1 MDGLFAFQNLDFYIY
16 RKNKMLKKLL
26 NPTSTSPQADYGLL
40 ILRVG
45 ISFFMVHHGYE
56 KLQSLLAGSTDFP
69 DPLHVGGQMS
79 LALTVFAEFFCSI
92 LLALGLFTR
101 FALVPLIICM
111 LVIVL
116 IVAAKESLADRE
128 HAIMFLVVY
137 LGLFCTGAGKFS
149 VDKKLFG

>member
-1 MDGLFAFQNLDFYIY
+1 
-16 RKNKMLKKLL
+16 MLKKLL
-26 NPTSTSPQADYGLL
+26 NPTPTTPQTDYGLL

-56 KLQSLLAGSTDFP
+56 KLQNLLAGSTDFP
-69 DPLHVGGQMS
+69 DPLHVGGQTS

-116 IVAAKESLADRE
+116 VVSAKEPLSDKE
-128 HAIMFLVVY
+128 HAILFLVAYVA
-137 LGLFCTGAGKFS
+137 LLCTGAGKFS
-149 VDKKLFG
+149 VDGLMARR